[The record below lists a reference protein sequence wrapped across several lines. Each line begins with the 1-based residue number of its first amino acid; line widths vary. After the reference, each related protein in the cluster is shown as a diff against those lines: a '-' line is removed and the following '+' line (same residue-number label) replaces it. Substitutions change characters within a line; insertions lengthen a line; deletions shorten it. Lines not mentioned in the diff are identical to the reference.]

1 MRSFRGAP
9 AILLA
14 ILLALLGAPGSTGI
28 AVAQSDGAAHTHAM
42 DAPPQNFLSP
52 EATHIL
58 QRLLV
63 QDYQGR
69 TKPLD
74 TYSLEMVMK
83 VTKKGHYLGWR
94 PLDMYLSWLVDG
106 DYWTGQPLLYVH
118 HPGTKELLSIDPSI
132 DHVVPASLWDA
143 RGRYR
148 MADEVETTL
157 RTPPS
162 ERSKART
169 KLLSFDEE
177 FQIFV
182 ATVRGITLRI
192 FPVPNDP
199 NHAWTGPEGFSSL
212 DPQTQQEYQGL
223 YDKLIGGL
231 QTRNDQLI
239 TEAAAGIHAA
249 QVAHSTEIMPSDAQ
263 LTAEITL
270 NHLNPF
276 VWVMLPYLLTFMVL
290 TLAYAWSLARRH
302 GAAYPLRHPL
312 YLIGMVPFWIGI
324 GIHAYGYI
332 LRWIVSG
339 RAPLSNGYES
349 LIFISLCTALAGVF
363 YEIRDRH
370 GSTAALSSL
379 LTIILL
385 GVAML
390 PTFDPAISP
399 VVPVLASFWLIIH
412 VSVITAS
419 YAFLGL
425 CAFIGMTILIL
436 HLFKKPGRT
445 EIHHAILEMNRLHW
459 SILVM
464 GIAFLSVGTLL
475 GGVWANESWGRY
487 WGWDP
492 KETWALITIL
502 IYGAIAHFRF
512 IEPLNTPRMLASG
525 TFLAISTVVM
535 TYFGVNYLLSGLH
548 SYAAGDAAGV
558 PPWIYVAGALMVLL
572 VLAAAQRD
580 RTHRWA

>member
-1 MRSFRGAP
+1 MASFASLGTALTPRTPRSYRAAVSATSHSTRKTEATTRSFQGAP
-9 AILLA
+9 AMLLA
-14 ILLALLGAPGSTGI
+14 ILLTLLGAPGSTGI

-182 ATVRGITLRI
+182 ATVRGVTLRI

-239 TEAAAGIHAA
+239 TEAAAGIHTA

-263 LTAEITL
+263 LTADRPQPSQPVRVGDVSYSL
-270 NHLNPF
+270 S
-276 VWVMLPYLLTFMVL
+276 TFMVL
-290 TLAYAWSLARRH
+290 DLAYAWSLQAPARSRLS
-302 GAAYPLRHPL
+302 AATSTLPDRDGP
-312 YLIGMVPFWIGI
+312 P
-324 GIHAYGYI
+324 
-332 LRWIVSG
+332 SG
-339 RAPLSNGYES
+339 SGS
-349 LIFISLCTALAGVF
+349 
-363 YEIRDRH
+363 
-370 GSTAALSSL
+370 GSTPMAMSCVGSSSDGFRSATLS
-379 LTIILL
+379 
-385 GVAML
+385 
-390 PTFDPAISP
+390 P
-399 VVPVLASFWLIIH
+399 
-412 VSVITAS
+412 
-419 YAFLGL
+419 
-425 CAFIGMTILIL
+425 
-436 HLFKKPGRT
+436 
-445 EIHHAILEMNRLHW
+445 
-459 SILVM
+459 
-464 GIAFLSVGTLL
+464 
-475 GGVWANESWGRY
+475 
-487 WGWDP
+487 
-492 KETWALITIL
+492 
-502 IYGAIAHFRF
+502 
-512 IEPLNTPRMLASG
+512 
-525 TFLAISTVVM
+525 
-535 TYFGVNYLLSGLH
+535 
-548 SYAAGDAAGV
+548 
-558 PPWIYVAGALMVLL
+558 
-572 VLAAAQRD
+572 
-580 RTHRWA
+580 